1 MLIKKEIEAYYKKS
15 LNLFEQIAT
24 EIGQCLTKTLG
35 ALCRKGH
42 LKKLLQTKDGG
53 KVRKLFFCFFM
64 EIIGQAIA

>member
-42 LKKLLQTKDGG
+42 LKKLL
-53 KVRKLFFCFFM
+53 
-64 EIIGQAIA
+64 